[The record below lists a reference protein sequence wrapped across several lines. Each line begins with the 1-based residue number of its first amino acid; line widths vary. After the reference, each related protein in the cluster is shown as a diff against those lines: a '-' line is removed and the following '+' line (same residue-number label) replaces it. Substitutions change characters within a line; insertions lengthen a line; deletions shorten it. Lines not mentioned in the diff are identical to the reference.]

1 MGTSATR
8 TLNIDLKSH
17 RDGKTGLNWK
27 SQEVNR
33 GQEWVAALVKVRLRS
48 VLLVVFINIIP
59 HNNLAFGLIQPAV
72 NLVQRVTFH
81 REMLAPT
88 LRDAIIRAACSSPS
102 LSRWNRPDTE
112 RRHPITSNTA
122 ATNEQHAP
130 GPHVHPILFFFL

>member
-17 RDGKTGLNWK
+17 RNGKTGLNWK

-33 GQEWVAALVKVRLRS
+33 GQEWVAALVTVRLRS

-72 NLVQRVTFH
+72 NLVQRATFH
-81 REMLAPT
+81 REMLAPA
-88 LRDAIIRAACSSPS
+88 LRDAIIRAACSSG
-102 LSRWNRPDTE
+102 SRR
-112 RRHPITSNTA
+112 
-122 ATNEQHAP
+122 
-130 GPHVHPILFFFL
+130 